1 MKNTLA
7 LVLMVLGIVGC
18 AVEEDTKLICDCDF
32 VVQDLQKEQC
42 YSSSYDVNNNS
53 LVFNVS
59 KKKFAWN
66 GNEISG
72 SPETF
77 VEFGED
83 SIKYFF
89 DSGYDKTLK
98 SFDRVNLRFK
108 EHREYSDKMVDDVKM
123 FDLPKITH
131 YQCRI
136 VEGV

>member
-1 MKNTLA
+1 MKNL
-7 LVLMVLGIVGC
+7 LLILPFLIVGC

-32 VVQDLQKEQC
+32 VVEDLQKEQC

-89 DSGYDKTLK
+89 DSGSDKTLK
-98 SFDRVNLRFK
+98 QFDRVNLRFK
-108 EHREYSDKMVDDVKM
+108 EHRERVIRVVDGVQI
-123 FDLPKITH
+123 FALPKITH

-136 VEGV
+136 VKGV

>member
-7 LVLMVLGIVGC
+7 LVLMVFGLGGC

-32 VVQDLQKEQC
+32 TVRDLQKEEC
-42 YSSSYDVNNNS
+42 YSSSHDVNNNS
-53 LVFNVS
+53 LIFNVS
-59 KKKFAWN
+59 KKKFTWN

-89 DSGYDKTLK
+89 DSDAYKSLK

-108 EHREYSDKMVDDVKM
+108 EHRERFDKMADDVKL
-123 FDLPKITH
+123 FHLPKITH

>member
-1 MKNTLA
+1 MKKA
-7 LVLMVLGIVGC
+7 LLLILPLLIVGC

-59 KKKFAWN
+59 KKKFTWN

-89 DSGYDKTLK
+89 DSDAYKALQ

-108 EHREYSDKMVDDVKM
+108 VHRERLIKIVDGVKIYE
-123 FDLPKITH
+123 LPRINH